1 MVFRDG
7 VEQWESGIKSGWEDT
22 RDVGMTDNPSFDEFF
37 ARPVVYTLPVW
48 TPGSASP
55 YTAIF
60 NPWMIFFQDK
70 RVVNR
75 LSNFNLAQSTLKVK
89 FLINGN
95 AFYYGRLLAD
105 YVPLQPY
112 NQVDTLSTLNKNALI
127 QASQRLK
134 IFLNPTTSQGGVLSL
149 PFFYFKNAAALA
161 PADISN
167 LGSIYMREINGLK
180 HANAGT
186 DVVSIQAYIWS
197 DNMRLSVPTTIDAA
211 GIAPQAKDEYGS
223 GPVSSV
229 AFSVAKATGA
239 LDRVPVIG
247 PYMKATSM
255 VAGSMGSLAKAF
267 GYSRVPIIEAPTN
280 IRPHIVSNLVN
291 TNVPDAV
298 VKLTVDA
305 KQEVSIDP
313 STTGADLPDEL
324 VIKEIAT
331 RESYITQF
339 AWPITGTR
347 GTLLW
352 NTRVN
357 PAMNVVDST
366 FTNPMNWSPACAY
379 ASYPFTWWRG
389 TMRYRFQIVCSEYH
403 KGRLRI
409 IYDPNYIA
417 STEGN
422 IAMSRI
428 IDLTTER
435 DFVMDVSWG
444 QPLAFAKV
452 TTYSGFGTTAIIS
465 TDTSSNGV
473 LGVYIEND
481 LTSPNSA
488 INNDI
493 QVNVFVSTCDDIEY
507 AVPSSAIST
516 LTYSVQAG
524 EESSDSPAMDTDNVP
539 VKTESDDEIMT
550 CLKVDHTYDVHY
562 GETITSFRQ
571 LLKRYNYHSSV
582 LCPGAGRALWTI
594 LDRDFPRYRGKWA
607 DAIDAPVTGTT
618 NINNANNTLVNYMT
632 PAYVAYRGALR
643 WKYLYH
649 TDNMNDVGY
658 QVTDRAGYGA
668 IGYVNQVNT
677 FTTTSTS
684 TFSRSTAGL
693 YDALQ
698 TGGEITYS
706 RAQPVLEIEYPYYQP
721 YRFSCA
727 KSIGTYITGSP
738 TQYDLGHV
746 MKTDVNNTAIAYYDR
761 YVAGAED
768 FSLFLFNGM
777 PPWRVIDLSV

>member
-1 MVFRDG
+1 MV
-7 VEQWESGIKSGWEDT
+7 
-22 RDVGMTDNPSFDEFF
+22 
-37 ARPVVYTLPVW
+37 
-48 TPGSASP
+48 
-55 YTAIF
+55 
-60 NPWMIFFQDK
+60 
-70 RVVNR
+70 
-75 LSNFNLAQSTLKVK
+75 
-89 FLINGN
+89 
-95 AFYYGRLLAD
+95 
-105 YVPLQPY
+105 
-112 NQVDTLSTLNKNALI
+112 
-127 QASQRLK
+127 
-134 IFLNPTTSQGGVLSL
+134 
-149 PFFYFKNAAALA
+149 
-161 PADISN
+161 
-167 LGSIYMREINGLK
+167 
-180 HANAGT
+180 
-186 DVVSIQAYIWS
+186 
-197 DNMRLSVPTTIDAA
+197 
-211 GIAPQAKDEYGS
+211 
-223 GPVSSV
+223 
-229 AFSVAKATGA
+229 ATG
-239 LDRVPVIG
+239 
-247 PYMKATSM
+247 
-255 VAGSMGSLAKAF
+255 MGSLAKAF
-267 GYSRVPIIEAPTN
+267 GYSRVPIIEAPVN
-280 IRPHIVSNLVN
+280 MRPHIVSNLAN

-313 STTGADLPDEL
+313 SVTGADLPDEL

-339 AWPITGTR
+339 SWPITGAR
-347 GTLLW
+347 GSLLW
-352 NTRVN
+352 NTRVTPTMAVN
-357 PAMNVVDST
+357 DAT
-366 FTNPMNWSPACAY
+366 FTNTMTWSPASAF

-403 KGRLRI
+403 KGRLRL

-422 IAMSRI
+422 VAMSRI

-452 TTYSGFGTTAIIS
+452 TTYTGFGTTPIIS

-481 LTSPNSA
+481 LTSPNST

-507 AVPSSAIST
+507 AVPSSVIST
-516 LTYSVQAG
+516 LTYSVQSG
-524 EESSDSPAMDTDNVP
+524 EESSDSPAMDTDNAP
-539 VKTESDDEIMT
+539 VKTDADDEIMT

-562 GETITSFRQ
+562 GEAVTSFRQ

-582 LCPGAGRALWTI
+582 LCPGTGKAVWTI

-618 NINNANNTLVNYMT
+618 NINNAANTLVNYMT
-632 PAYVAYRGALR
+632 PAYVAYRGGLR

-658 QVTDRAGYGA
+658 QTTDRAGYGP
-668 IGYVNQVNT
+668 IGYVNQVNSLI
-677 FTTTSTS
+677 TTSAS
-684 TFSRSTAGL
+684 AFSRSTAGL
-693 YDALQ
+693 YDSLQ
-698 TGGEITYS
+698 TGGEITYT
-706 RAQPVLEIEYPYYQP
+706 RAQPVLEVEYPYYQP

-738 TQYDLGHV
+738 TQNDLGHA
-746 MKTDVNNTAIAYYDR
+746 MKTDVNNTALAYYDR